1 MNENEKKNAIVKA
14 MTEVECVPV
23 FEDNQISEQR
33 SKISLDKIASMGI
46 AFQPMVSAFQKLTG
60 QVGKE
65 GLYRVT
71 FPPQAKGGTLV
82 SFNDNSGFM
91 GGIKIAGENNFAGQ
105 ARLNQIPCDPTM
117 ICMAVAM
124 MSINQK
130 LDAIQEAQKEI
141 IEFLQLKEKAKLK
154 GNLSVLQEI
163 LDEYKFNWNNEKFK
177 NNKYIQVQEIKRD
190 SEQSIVLCRELIE
203 KKANK
208 KINFIHGDGSVKTK
222 MQKLQNEFKDYELAL
237 YLYAFSSF
245 LEVMLLE
252 NFDNGYLNSVTSK
265 INLYANQCNDLY
277 KIALQRVENELKTS
291 VQSGVLKGVA
301 GINKAIGGTIA
312 KIPKIRDGQVDENLI
327 EAGEKVDK
335 FNEQRTE
342 NAIQNLSKDYTVC
355 VLPFVDNINAVN
367 KIYNEPMEVLFDSE
381 NLYFKLTD

>member
-23 FEDNQISEQR
+23 FENDSAIEQR
-33 SKISLDKIASMGI
+33 NGMAIDKIASLGI
-46 AFQPMVSAFQKLTG
+46 AFQPMVAVFQQLMG
-60 QVGKE
+60 QTGKE

-71 FPPQAKGGTLV
+71 FPPQAKNGTMV
-82 SFNDNSGFM
+82 KFNNGSGFM
-91 GGIKIAGENNFAGQ
+91 GGIKLPNNSDFAGQ

-117 ICMAVAM
+117 VCMAVAM
-124 MSINQK
+124 MSINKK
-130 LDAIQEAQKEI
+130 LDEIQETQKEI
-141 IEFLQLKEKAKLK
+141 LEFLQLKEKAKLK

-163 LDEYKFNWNNEKFK
+163 LDEYKYNWNNEKFK
-177 NNKYIQVQEIKRD
+177 NNKHIQVQEIKRD
-190 SEQSIVLCRELIE
+190 SEQSVVFCREMIE
-203 KKANK
+203 KKASKNVG
-208 KINFIHGDGSVKTK
+208 FIHSDGSVKSK
-222 MQKLQNEFKDYELAL
+222 IQKLQSEFKDYELAL

-252 NFDNGYLNSVTSK
+252 NFDNGYLNSVSSK
-265 INLYANQCNDLY
+265 IELYANQCNDLY
-277 KIALQRVENELKTS
+277 KIALEKVEKDLKTS
-291 VQSGVLKGVA
+291 VQAGVLKGVA
-301 GINKAIGGTIA
+301 GLNKAIGGTIA

-327 EAGEKVDK
+327 KAGEKVDE

-342 NAIQNLSKDYTVC
+342 NIIESLSRDFTIC